1 MNVLYSIAR
10 FIAEKEPPHTDSE
23 GITTHSAWLPEKA
36 ELIYGTFASLLIFF
50 LLYKLAGPAA
60 KKAMAART
68 ERISK
73 ELESAAD
80 DKSGAE
86 TEAAEIRQAKGDI
99 GAERGRLIA
108 EAMVQAESLL
118 TDARVRLEAEVV
130 ELLARADAD
139 IATAKGRSRDELRA
153 EIARLSASAADRG
166 VHESIDDATQQSLIE
181 AFIQK
186 VGASA

>member
-1 MNVLYSIAR
+1 MHVVHLR
-10 FIAEKEPPHTDSE
+10 
-23 GITTHSAWLPEKA
+23 
-36 ELIYGTFASLLIFF
+36 
-50 LLYKLAGPAA
+50 
-60 KKAMAART
+60 
-68 ERISK
+68 
-73 ELESAAD
+73 
-80 DKSGAE
+80 
-86 TEAAEIRQAKGDI
+86 
-99 GAERGRLIA
+99 
-108 EAMVQAESLL
+108 
-118 TDARVRLEAEVV
+118 DARVRLEAEVV